1 MIIEGL
7 LTIVK
12 NLLEL
17 LLTPI
22 DIPELPESVST
33 IIQQACTY
41 FADGLGI
48 FAAFT
53 HFSYIMTLFAI
64 VLVIDAAM
72 LIYKF
77 VRWVLQKIPMASIE

>member
-41 FADGLGI
+41 FAIGI
-48 FAAFT
+48 FWST
-53 HFSYIMTLFAI
+53 HLTNL
-64 VLVIDAAM
+64 
-72 LIYKF
+72 
-77 VRWVLQKIPMASIE
+77 